1 METNNLGQNNSPLH
15 FSQVGLRS
23 RAKVSDLVL
32 MQLMLLL
39 LEIHYLVAVLNQA
52 VVWVTAGGD
61 KDMNRE
67 TGLRPIPPGGSRMG
81 NML

>member
-1 METNNLGQNNSPLH
+1 
-15 FSQVGLRS
+15 
-23 RAKVSDLVL
+23 